1 MKLFIFLLLTISF
14 FSCAFES
21 RERGEKEIVSAEL
34 VYSIRARIMD
44 DRGVVIDTSSS
55 LRRKDTI
62 AINKKE
68 DLKKLEEIISR
79 SRSYDG
85 IWKAALKYRLI
96 VHYKDSEEELFIYND
111 FYRAG
116 EKVYRTKDN
125 LGDFCRDLI
134 SKNSEK

>member
-1 MKLFIFLLLTISF
+1 MPLRKQGK
-14 FSCAFES
+14 
-21 RERGEKEIVSAEL
+21 RRKEIVSTEL

-68 DLKKLEEIISR
+68 DLKSLRNLFQEAEVMTVYGR
-79 SRSYDG
+79 
-85 IWKAALKYRLI
+85 AALKYRLI

-125 LGDFCRDLI
+125 LGDFAGI
-134 SKNSEK
+134 